1 MPDQSFGA
9 RLRALRQAA
18 GLTMEQLAEASGVS
32 ARAISDMERGHSR
45 APQARTRA
53 ALAAALGAGAD
64 ALAGDVPA
72 RTDGRPRT
80 HDLPRAITDFVGRN
94 DEIRRVRAHAATDG
108 TGPAPVVVVHGQ
120 GGLGKTALAL
130 RAAGELAEAYPDGRF
145 HVDLRGA
152 ESGPLPPGEALMRL
166 LRALDVAPRRIAGDD
181 DERAG
186 QLRDALRDRRCL
198 LVLDDAADEAQVRPL
213 LPGDGRSLTLI
224 TSRRALAGLEGVLR
238 LPLAPLAPHESAAL
252 LARIAGQAADPAS
265 AADVGTVAGLCGH
278 LPLALRIAGTRL
290 ASRPAWT
297 VGHLVARLADEDRR
311 LAALTAGDTS
321 VEAAFALSHAQVS
334 HAGRA
339 LFRRLGHVPGPDFGL
354 PIAALLTGDPGPD
367 RDSGSGHALD
377 RDSGPGRGPGRDAGP
392 GGGTGRNADHDGG
405 TERGDD
411 LLNAL
416 DELEELGLLEPA
428 GPDRYRFHD
437 LIRLFAR
444 DRLRREE
451 SAGARAATE
460 QAMSRRILETAIVA
474 GRWFEPGYGAP
485 PDGWTGLVP
494 LPSQDDAAAWLQLEA
509 ENWLGALRVLAAA
522 GDDQLVVDTAEA
534 MHWYSDRTHY
544 WTGWYEVFGLSR
556 AAAARLPD
564 RRQEVTHLNYLAWA
578 AATCVHRT
586 DEGARLA
593 MEAHDVAVTLGDLR
607 EQAWALQYAAESWR
621 RAGAPE
627 RSLDAVRRAVPL
639 ADAAGDHDSY
649 VQLFQRIGVVL
660 IDLGRYDEAL
670 ESFRTTLR
678 ELGRRPVAPEPAL
691 GARTGAHT
699 FAALALAR
707 AGRWPDA
714 LREAERALPLATEFG
729 GNSLLSLAHLVRGRA
744 RNALG
749 ADGRDDLI
757 RALEHMEISGYHKYE
772 AEARAEL
779 SA

>member
-1 MPDQSFGA
+1 MPDQSFGT
-9 RLRALRQAA
+9 RLRALRRTA

-64 ALAGDVPA
+64 ALAGDLPA
-72 RTDGRPRT
+72 RTDGRPRA
-80 HDLPRAITDFVGRN
+80 HDLPRAITDFVGRD
-94 DEIRRVRAHAATDG
+94 DEIRRVRAHAATAG

-130 RAAGELAEAYPDGRF
+130 HVAGELAGEYPDGRF
-145 HVDLRGA
+145 HIGLRGA
-152 ESGPLPPGEALMRL
+152 GTEPLPPGEALVRV

-186 QLRDALRDRRCL
+186 QLRDVLRDRRCL
-198 LVLDDAADEAQVRPL
+198 LVLDDAADEAQIRPL
-213 LPGDGRSLTLI
+213 LPADGPSLTLV

-238 LPLAPLAPHESAAL
+238 IPLAPLAPAESAAL
-252 LARIAGQAADPAS
+252 LARIAGQAADPAC
-265 AADVGTVAGLCGH
+265 AADVDTVAALCGH

-290 ASRPAWT
+290 ASRPSWT

-311 LAALTAGDTS
+311 LATLTAGDTS

-334 HAGRA
+334 PAGRA
-339 LFRRLGHVPGPDFGL
+339 LFRRLGHVPGPDFGV
-354 PIAALLTGDPGPD
+354 PIAALLIDEPGSDPA
-367 RDSGSGHALD
+367 RDPAREPGSD
-377 RDSGPGRGPGRDAGP
+377 PSRDPARQSR
-392 GGGTGRNADHDGG
+392 ADP
-405 TERGDD
+405 
-411 LLNAL
+411 LAAL
-416 DELEELGLLEPA
+416 DELVEMGLIEDA

-451 SAGARAATE
+451 PAGARAATE
-460 QAMSRRILETAIVA
+460 QAMSRRLLDTAIVA

-494 LPSQDDAAAWLQLEA
+494 LPSQDDAAAWLHLET
-509 ENWLGALRVLAAA
+509 ENWFGALRVMAAA

-534 MHWYSDRTHY
+534 MHWYSDRTHV
-544 WTGWYEVFGLSR
+544 WTGWYEVYALSR

-578 AATCVHRT
+578 AVTCVHRT

-593 MEAHDVAVTLGDLR
+593 MAAYDLAVTLGDLR

-621 RAGAPE
+621 HGGQPA
-627 RSLDAVRRAVPL
+627 RSLETVRRALPL

-649 VQLFQRIGVVL
+649 VQLFQRIGVAL
-660 IDLGRYDEAL
+660 MDLGRYDEAL
-670 ESFRTTLR
+670 DSFRTTLR
-678 ELGRRPVAPEPAL
+678 ELDRRPVAPGPAL

-699 FAALALAR
+699 FAALALAE
-707 AGRWPDA
+707 AGRWPEA

-729 GNSLLSLAHLVRGRA
+729 GNSMLSIVHLVRGRA

-749 ADGRDDLI
+749 TDGRDDLH
-757 RALEHMEISGYHKYE
+757 RALEHMDIAGYHKYE
-772 AEARAEL
+772 AMARAEL